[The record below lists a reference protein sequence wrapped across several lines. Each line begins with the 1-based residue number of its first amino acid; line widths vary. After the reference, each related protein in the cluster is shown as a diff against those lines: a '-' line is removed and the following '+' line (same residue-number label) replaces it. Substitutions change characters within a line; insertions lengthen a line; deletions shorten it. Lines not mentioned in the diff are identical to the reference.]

1 MPGLGFGGCNE
12 DATIGMDEFV
22 HGGGVGG
29 DDSGSAAHG
38 LNDVVSPALGERG
51 AEMDGVLVD
60 EFDDFFLT
68 QIVGDEVDV
77 IGDFLRRVVLVLK

>member
-1 MPGLGFGGCNE
+1 MPGFGLGSN
-12 DATIGMDEFV
+12 DQDTAIGMDELI
-22 HGGGVGG
+22 HGRSVGG
-29 DDSGSAAHG
+29 DNDGSAAHG